1 MYALFQRQS
10 DRWLLVGKSATT
22 LTAPAGDA
30 YTVATVAEPLAPYLD
45 GHWQP
50 TDSGVAT
57 VTTPAGLAAF
67 RGALLARLAA
77 CRWAAQVRGVVID
90 GKRWHSD
97 AEGRAALVESAVL
110 SAEWEAEFPGESW
123 ETDWKT
129 ADGFV
134 CVKRPQ
140 LIAAAFQ
147 VAAHIQAV
155 FAREATLSARIA
167 EGDFE
172 QLAAL
177 AAEIEGGW

>member
-1 MYALFQRQS
+1 MSKIVRALFREGTLIEVAEV
-10 DRWLLVGKSATT
+10 DATAAVPNGFEART
-22 LTAPAGDA
+22 IPPALKPYIGGGWGAHPTQGLGPVTAPA
-30 YTVATVAEPLAPYLD
+30 
-45 GHWQP
+45 
-50 TDSGVAT
+50 
-57 VTTPAGLAAF
+57 LAAF
-67 RGALLARLAA
+67 RSALLARLAA

-110 SAEWEAEFPGESW
+110 SAEWEAARPGERW

-134 CVKRPQ
+134 RVKRPE

-177 AAEIEGGW
+177 AAEIEGNW